1 MALRSIRG
9 TLTTQSQG
17 IIDTCCWVLGLSVCL
32 VTSIVKSTSL
42 VHYVRCGTTNMA
54 AATYVDRKKGGSVKT
69 FLGRMETTEKA
80 NFGHFESERGTERNA
95 DATWRS
101 FCPDYSDF

>member
-1 MALRSIRG
+1 MALRSNRE
-9 TLTTQSQG
+9 TLAQSQK

-54 AATYVDRKKGGSVKT
+54 AATYVDRKKGGSAKT
-69 FLGRMETTEKA
+69 FLGRMPHGDNGKGKLRP
-80 NFGHFESERGTERNA
+80 F
-95 DATWRS
+95 
-101 FCPDYSDF
+101 

>member
-1 MALRSIRG
+1 
-9 TLTTQSQG
+9 
-17 IIDTCCWVLGLSVCL
+17 
-32 VTSIVKSTSL
+32 
-42 VHYVRCGTTNMA
+42 MA

-95 DATWRS
+95 DAT
-101 FCPDYSDF
+101 